1 MTRRK
6 LIAGNWKMHGRSSD
20 LGWAERLSGILGP
33 VPESEVL
40 VFPPATLLA
49 PLVSRAPG
57 FVTVGGQDCA
67 AEAEGAR
74 TGDISA
80 SMLADLGARYVITGH
95 SERRRLHSESD
106 ALVRAKSEAA
116 LKAGLTPV
124 ICVGETLEQRDAG
137 EAEAVVLRQMFAS
150 VPEAAAGRV
159 IIAYEPVWAIGTG
172 LHASP
177 EDADRMHR
185 AIREAWRAGDG
196 EHLRILYGGSVN
208 PDNAA
213 SLLSR
218 DHIDGAL
225 VGGASLDPAS
235 FAAIIRT
242 AG

>member
-6 LIAGNWKMHGRSSD
+6 LIAGNWKMHGRSAD
-20 LGWAERLSGILGP
+20 LAWAERLSAILGSAP
-33 VPESEVL
+33 TSEVL

-49 PLVSRAPG
+49 PMASRVPG
-57 FVTVGGQDCA
+57 FVAVGGQDCA

-80 SMLADLGARYVITGH
+80 AMLADLGARYVITGH
-95 SERRRLHSESD
+95 SERRRWHGEGD

-124 ICVGETLEQRDAG
+124 ICVGETLDQREAG
-137 EAEAVVLRQMFAS
+137 EAENVVLRQMFAS

-172 LHASP
+172 LNASP

-185 AIREAWRAGDG
+185 AIREAWRSGDG
-196 EHLRILYGGSVN
+196 GQLRILYGGSVN
-208 PDNAA
+208 PGNAA
-213 SLLSR
+213 ALLSR
-218 DHIDGAL
+218 PHIDGAL

-235 FAAIIRT
+235 FAEIIRA

>member
-6 LIAGNWKMHGRSSD
+6 LIAANWKMHGLSAD
-20 LGWAERLSGILGP
+20 VAWADRLPGLLAAAPHSEIL
-33 VPESEVL
+33 VC
-40 VFPPATLLA
+40 PPATLLSGMA
-49 PLVSRAPG
+49 ARVPAWVA
-57 FVTVGGQDCA
+57 VGAQDCA
-67 AEAEGAR
+67 ADAEGAR
-74 TGDISA
+74 TGDISPA
-80 SMLADLGARYVITGH
+80 MLADLGARYVITGH
-95 SERRRLHSESD
+95 SERRRLHGEKD
-106 ALVRAKSEAA
+106 AVVRAKSEAA

-124 ICVGETLEQRDAG
+124 ICVGETLDQRQAG

-172 LHASP
+172 LHARP

-185 AIREAWRAGDG
+185 AIREAWRSGDG
-196 EHLRILYGGSVN
+196 DQLRILYGGSVN

-213 SLLSR
+213 DLLSR
-218 DHIDGAL
+218 EHIDGAL

-235 FAAIIRT
+235 FAAIIRA

>member
-6 LIAGNWKMHGRSSD
+6 LIAGNWKMHGHSAD
-20 LGWAERLSGILGP
+20 LAWAERLSGLLGP
-33 VPESEVL
+33 APGSEIL

-49 PLVSRAPG
+49 PMASRLPG
-57 FVTVGGQDCA
+57 FVAVGGQDCA

-80 SMLADLGARYVITGH
+80 AMLADLGARYVITGH
-95 SERRRLHSESD
+95 SERRRIHGESD
-106 ALVRAKSEAA
+106 VLVRAKSEAA

-124 ICVGETLEQRDAG
+124 ICVGETREQREAG
-137 EAEAVVLRQMFAS
+137 EAAEVVLRQMFAS
-150 VPEAAAGRV
+150 VPDAAAGRI

-177 EDADRMHR
+177 EDADQMHR
-185 AIREAWRAGDG
+185 AIRDAWRGG
-196 EHLRILYGGSVN
+196 EGEQLRILYGGSVN

-213 SLLSR
+213 GLLSR
-218 DHIDGAL
+218 PDIDGAL
-225 VGGASLDPAS
+225 VGGASLDAAS
-235 FAAIIRT
+235 FAAIIRA